1 MSDKKDAK
9 KQEKPAEEGTPAA
22 ASPVKKGLPIKMIGI
37 IAGIMVAEGAALFF
51 VLGATG
57 KAPQAAHAVELQGK
71 EHADEEQT
79 VEVPLVEEEFQT
91 MQGTQIW
98 IWDTQMV
105 LQVKRRNEKY
115 VTEQLERRKAEVHD
129 EIAKIFRK
137 AQPNQLREPGLETIN
152 RQVTAYLQKMMGK
165 DADGH
170 ARIEKLLIP
179 RCRGFFAN

>member
-1 MSDKKDAK
+1 MADDKKDAK
-9 KQEKPAEEGTPAA
+9 KEKPAEGAPAGEA
-22 ASPVKKGLPIKMIGI
+22 KPAKKGLPIKMIGI
-37 IAGIMVAEGAALFF
+37 VGGLMAAEAGLLFF

-57 KAPQAAHAVELQGK
+57 KAPQAAHAVQLEGK

-79 VEVPLVEEEFQT
+79 LEVPLVEEEFQT

-105 LQVKRRNEKY
+105 LQVKHRNEKF
-115 VTEQLERRKAEVHD
+115 VSEQLARREAEVHD

-152 RQVTAYLQKMMGK
+152 RQVSSYLNKLLGK

-170 ARIEKLLIP
+170 ERIEKLLIP